1 MAEPDEAPKPP
12 APAILSLKVIVT
24 QTAQPGG
31 DVTTNIQSTSQSPM
45 AMLIALNDAA
55 NILLHGLVK
64 ANATAQTASP
74 EGKSSAKPR
83 LWVPD
88 GNMGGAN

>member
-1 MAEPDEAPKPP
+1 MEKPDEAPKHPV
-12 APAILSLKVIVT
+12 PAILTLKVIVT

-45 AMLIALNDAA
+45 AMLIALNDAT

-64 ANATAQTASP
+64 ANEKSTQSS
-74 EGKSSAKPR
+74 EGKSPDKPR

-88 GNMGGAN
+88 GDIGGTN

>member
-1 MAEPDEAPKPP
+1 M
-12 APAILSLKVIVT
+12 IVT

-31 DVTTNIQSTSQSPM
+31 NVTTNIQSTSQSPM
-45 AMLIALNDAA
+45 AMLIALNDAS

-64 ANATAQTASP
+64 ANADAAIQSP
-74 EGKSSAKPR
+74 EGKSPAKPR

-88 GNMGGAN
+88 GGIRGTN